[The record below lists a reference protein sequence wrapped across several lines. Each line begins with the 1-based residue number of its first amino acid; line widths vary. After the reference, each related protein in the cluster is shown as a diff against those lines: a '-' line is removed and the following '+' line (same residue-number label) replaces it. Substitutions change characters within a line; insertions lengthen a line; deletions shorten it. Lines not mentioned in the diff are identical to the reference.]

1 MVACKGDAR
10 QCAAGRMS
18 RARMIPGRRPR
29 DRPPAASP
37 VHCPTASSPASMRLL
52 LIRLLLLALCFH
64 TVVGRPAHEA
74 SHFVQAIEQ
83 AARSPVQL
91 AFGDGVELDE
101 AEPDVNGNGAGSVD
115 GLCAWCLA
123 FAHSA
128 HFAAVA
134 DGAWPPSLAGA
145 AASQPAPPLAIGFL
159 PGLDRWR
166 FSARDPPGVAS
177 RG

>member
-1 MVACKGDAR
+1 M
-10 QCAAGRMS
+10 
-18 RARMIPGRRPR
+18 RR
-29 DRPPAASP
+29 
-37 VHCPTASSPASMRLL
+37 L

-74 SHFVQAIEQ
+74 SHSVQAIEQ

-91 AFGDGVELDE
+91 AFGDGIEFGE
-101 AEPDVNGNGAGSVD
+101 AEPDVNGNGNGAGSVD

-145 AASQPAPPLAIGFL
+145 AAAQPAPPLAIGFL

-166 FSARDPPGVAS
+166 FSARDPPAAAS